1 MKKHLSGRQNQLFTL
16 IELLV
21 VIAII
26 AILASMLLPAL
37 NQARNKARG
46 ITCINN
52 LKQRIFAETA
62 YQDDY
67 KGFVGV
73 SYKSGSYTIGGTALD
88 YGVYQ
93 PMFVVLLKY
102 LPGWDSVV
110 CPARLGEVKAFGSY
124 SKTNVY
130 SLKYSYGMV
139 PYASGTDENGVQYQ
153 TLPCIKKDP
162 EGTKWFNPGK
172 ISKPTLKVLF
182 AESDRVEN
190 GQIIPSSEL
199 NGGKGMWSNTLDPSS
214 AELRAYHS
222 GKGVPSAF
230 IDGHADF
237 ADSAALK
244 LSRIRAYRDE
254 KFVTVTT
261 W

>member
-1 MKKHLSGRQNQLFTL
+1 MKKHQSGRQNQLFTL

-46 ITCINN
+46 ISCINN
-52 LKQRIFAETA
+52 LKQRIFAELN

-73 SYKSGSYTIGGTALD
+73 SYKSGSYTLGGTTLD
-88 YGVYQ
+88 YGVFQ

-124 SKTNVY
+124 SKTSFY

-139 PYASGTDENGVQYQ
+139 PYASATDENGVQYQ
-153 TLPCIKKDP
+153 TMPCIKKDP
-162 EGTKWFNPGK
+162 EGAKWFNPGK
-172 ISKPTLKVLF
+172 IPKPALKVLF
-182 AESDRVEN
+182 AESDYVEN
-190 GQIIPSSEL
+190 DQIVPYATLS
-199 NGGKGMWSNTLDPSS
+199 GKGMWNNTLDPSGG
-214 AELRAYHS
+214 ELRAYHS
-222 GKGVPSAF
+222 GKGVPASF

-237 ADSAALK
+237 ADASALK
-244 LSRIRAYRDE
+244 QSRIRAYRDE
-254 KFVTVTT
+254 KFITVTT